1 MYYWFNMLQNI
12 KYRKIYGYQLN
23 FVMGYNVLTKEKT
36 IMNLTNIF
44 ESTDFV
50 HASGTK
56 EELQVAEF
64 LKGQCEELG
73 VTAKIEA
80 FRVAMGDIEES
91 HLFADGKEI
100 PCKAFNCCGSGVVEG
115 ELYYMPG
122 TDPVSVVG
130 AKDKIVLL
138 DTQGI
143 GFFGYQD
150 LMKAGAKGI
159 IFQYGNVH
167 FSNTDIDQRDLREA
181 VVGEERKVLCAM
193 IHSSQ
198 AVELVKN
205 KVKNIRLEVF
215 QKEYDGQSH
224 NVVAELPGK
233 RDEFIVLTAHYD
245 TTSLSHGAYDN
256 MSGCAGLLGIMEQLK
271 GKELNYGLRLVFC
284 GSEERGLLGSKAY
297 VRDHKEELEKIVL
310 NINLDMI
317 GTYLG
322 KFIACVSAEDK
333 LVHYISYMAA
343 ETGFPVE
350 AKSGVYSSDST
361 PFADKGI
368 PAVSFARIAGGNVAP
383 IHCRYDLKEVMS
395 MEQLQRDIDFLAIFT
410 NRFANA
416 AVCPVAREI
425 PEDIKKQLDEYLFRK
440 RKDL

>member
-167 FSNTDIDQRDLREA
+167 FPNTDIDQRDLREA

-256 MSGCAGLLGIMEQLK
+256 MSGCAGLLRPLC
-271 GKELNYGLRLVFC
+271 R
-284 GSEERGLLGSKAY
+284 GSQ
-297 VRDHKEELEKIVL
+297 
-310 NINLDMI
+310 
-317 GTYLG
+317 
-322 KFIACVSAEDK
+322 
-333 LVHYISYMAA
+333 
-343 ETGFPVE
+343 
-350 AKSGVYSSDST
+350 
-361 PFADKGI
+361 
-368 PAVSFARIAGGNVAP
+368 ARRRPG
-383 IHCRYDLKEVMS
+383 
-395 MEQLQRDIDFLAIFT
+395 
-410 NRFANA
+410 
-416 AVCPVAREI
+416 
-425 PEDIKKQLDEYLFRK
+425 
-440 RKDL
+440 

>member
-138 DTQGI
+138 DT
-143 GFFGYQD
+143 
-150 LMKAGAKGI
+150 
-159 IFQYGNVH
+159 
-167 FSNTDIDQRDLREA
+167 
-181 VVGEERKVLCAM
+181 
-193 IHSSQ
+193 
-198 AVELVKN
+198 
-205 KVKNIRLEVF
+205 
-215 QKEYDGQSH
+215 
-224 NVVAELPGK
+224 
-233 RDEFIVLTAHYD
+233 
-245 TTSLSHGAYDN
+245 
-256 MSGCAGLLGIMEQLK
+256 
-271 GKELNYGLRLVFC
+271 
-284 GSEERGLLGSKAY
+284 
-297 VRDHKEELEKIVL
+297 
-310 NINLDMI
+310 
-317 GTYLG
+317 
-322 KFIACVSAEDK
+322 
-333 LVHYISYMAA
+333 
-343 ETGFPVE
+343 
-350 AKSGVYSSDST
+350 
-361 PFADKGI
+361 
-368 PAVSFARIAGGNVAP
+368 
-383 IHCRYDLKEVMS
+383 
-395 MEQLQRDIDFLAIFT
+395 
-410 NRFANA
+410 
-416 AVCPVAREI
+416 
-425 PEDIKKQLDEYLFRK
+425 
-440 RKDL
+440 